1 LSATARQVIERARD
15 GDLAA
20 AKLLFSYV
28 IGRPAESVDPDTL
41 DVKEIQ
47 LFRQAQVESMGTPGI
62 LQGMPVDLACEIVRQ
77 VLPYTSHDLAR
88 RLAETLEEGVE
99 QKKSPD

>member
-1 LSATARQVIERARD
+1 MSATARQVIERARD

-47 LFRQAQVESMGTPGI
+47 LFRQAQVESMGTPAI
-62 LQGMPVDLACEIVRQ
+62 LQGMPADLACDILRQ
-77 VLPYTSHDLAR
+77 VLPYTSRDLAR

-99 QKKSPD
+99 QKKSPG